1 MTSTLPRR
9 LALRQDDR
17 RSRMQLMQ
25 RFGPELSLDFTAF
38 DRSVFPRRHSTM
50 SDNYIH
56 IIPEQAGFL
65 PEAAGREA
73 ALSYLRTIAPNADDL
88 QVIVSR
94 QLRFVDAGGNSGE
107 IHCPACGKEMDLS
120 RWQQWMNADFSKT
133 GFRLR
138 AHLMPC
144 CGARYTLHE
153 LAYEWPLG

>member
-1 MTSTLPRR
+1 
-9 LALRQDDR
+9 
-17 RSRMQLMQ
+17 
-25 RFGPELSLDFTAF
+25 
-38 DRSVFPRRHSTM
+38 M

-56 IIPEQAGFL
+56 IIPEQAGFV
-65 PEAAGREA
+65 PEQAGREA
-73 ALSYLRTIAPNADDL
+73 ALSYLRTIAPHADDL

-107 IHCPACGKEMDLS
+107 IRCPACGKEMDLS
-120 RWQQWMNADFSKT
+120 RWQEWMNADFSKT

-153 LAYEWPLG
+153 LAYHWPEGFARCDLQAMNPKIGKLSSARTRHIEKLLGCAVRVIYQHI